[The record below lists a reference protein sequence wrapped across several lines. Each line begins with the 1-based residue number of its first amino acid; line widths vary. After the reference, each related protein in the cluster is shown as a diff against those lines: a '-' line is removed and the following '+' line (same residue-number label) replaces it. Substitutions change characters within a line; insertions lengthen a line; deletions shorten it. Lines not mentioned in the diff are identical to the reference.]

1 MEYRP
6 DPDGHAQ
13 LAALIES
20 TMDKV
25 TEDVAEDARW
35 NAAVLSG
42 EMRESTYADTAA
54 RPRRVVSDSDHSYYN
69 EVGTQKMAAQ
79 PFLRPALFQAREL

>member
-6 DPDGHAQ
+6 DPGGHAQ

-25 TEDVAEDARW
+25 AEDVAEDARW
-35 NAAVLSG
+35 GAAVLSG